1 MKEEFNHPKFGYTVS
16 RRKAVRM
23 QAILL
28 RKAIVGE
35 LDEYY
40 PLIFK
45 R

>member
-1 MKEEFNHPKFGYTVS
+1 MKEEFKHPRFGYTVS
-16 RRKAVRM
+16 RRKTVRM

-35 LDEYY
+35 LGEYH
-40 PLIFK
+40 PLMFK